1 MKSTWKRFLS
11 LVLCMC
17 MVMALLPNV
26 TMTAFAATSGTV
38 TGLADENIGLSFTGD
53 ADNAWTATGTQI
65 IGKARSTSGSGCSDG
80 KDYSSTLTITNNK
93 TTEATLSFDYTVVVS
108 DGTILVNYTTTT
120 ADGSFSQ
127 KLAAGGT
134 VEVEIKSGST
144 SADTMITMTNVKL
157 VADVSATV
165 TFQPSENGSYTV
177 DGKTIT
183 EVYTHTQSSITA
195 YQVEATPA
203 EGYRFMGW
211 YDVASGKCISTDAKT
226 ALNFD
231 SDRTITARFVSKE
244 LALFET
250 GGQVFDDLNDAVT
263 YAQANGQSKITLET
277 DGSIGGSY
285 TIPTGI
291 TLLIPFDEAKTCY
304 TTTPAPTTSQAGAKV
319 FRTLTMAE
327 GSSITLENG
336 AAISVGGQYYAAAGG
351 SVGKMVGPYGWIN
364 MKSGS
369 AITVQSGAT
378 LYAWGFI
385 SGSGSVTVESGG
397 SVYEW
402 YQILDFRGGSASSE
416 MGNKVFPF
424 SQYAVQNVEVPLTLH
439 AGASET
445 VYTAVYAIR
454 KINPTSI
461 PFIGDEGMFKIVS
474 GSLTKAYDG
483 ATDRIHYTIDGVAEV
498 NSLNLKLAGM
508 SVSSS
513 SYVLPFT
520 NNMTVD
526 LTPSSKLTVN
536 QTAALLPGVEVTIA
550 KDAELVVPSGK
561 SLYVYDADEWDGYCG
576 ASDAPFIS
584 VPYAPG
590 RTGKRAPLA
599 DVKVDVNGTLTAIGG
614 IYTTAGGADICSST
628 GTGVYNQQGTP
639 GTETKTYQ
647 YTQKGSVTAHEIPI
661 TAAKLHNADGTY
673 TETATANTGDVINYV
688 NGVWCG
694 EAPTELTVTFEAN
707 GSAEY
712 PVKGTMTPQTVNAK
726 TDTALNANSF
736 TREGYNFLNW
746 NTAADGTGDS
756 YADGATV
763 NLTEN
768 TTLYAQWT
776 QDPVITFDAN
786 GGKGTMG
793 TQTVK
798 PNEATALTANTFTR
812 ADYDFTGWNTAKDG
826 TGTAYGDKANI
837 ATNENVTLYAQWA
850 LHKYH
855 VRWLNGNSE
864 ILKEGYY
871 TCEENACYDMWF
883 EEDPEPTMPEDE
895 NYTYKFL
902 NRWTPYNE
910 TKGINGWGFNPHED
924 VDFTAVY
931 NKFEKLT
938 VTFNANGGIGTMD
951 SVKIA
956 NGGSGEYYMLPECG
970 FTREG
975 YTFNGWLITG
985 MVKMNEWGD
994 EEKLN
999 DELWRRSELL
1009 ALSNLTLKAN
1019 WADDHSLT
1027 KVINKKDATCTE
1039 DGYTGDTVCAIC
1051 NKEITKGETIQSKGH
1066 SWNEGE
1072 ITTSPTCENAG
1083 AKTYTC
1089 TVCNATK
1096 TEAITATGHT
1106 EVTDPAV
1113 EPTCTKS
1120 GLTEGKH
1127 CSVCNEV
1134 LVAQEVIPAK
1144 GHTEVIDPA
1153 VAPTCTE
1160 PGKTEGK
1167 HCSVCNVVTVAQKEI
1182 PAKGHTE
1189 VVDPA
1194 VEATCTEPGKTAGKH
1209 CSVCNAVTVAQE
1221 VIPAK
1226 GHTEVIDQAVK
1237 ATCTEPGKTEGKHC
1251 SVCHAVIVEQ
1261 ETVPAKGHTE
1271 VIDQAVKATCT
1282 EPGKTEGKHCSVCN
1296 EIIVAQTEIPAKG
1309 HTEKT
1314 VVGKPATCTETG
1326 LTDGIGCSVCG
1337 TVIKAQEEIPA
1348 KGHTEV
1354 IDQAVEATCT
1364 EPGKTAGKHCS
1375 VCNAVTVAQEVIP
1388 AKGHTEVVDPAVE
1401 ATCTKPGK
1409 TEGKHCSVCNEVIVA
1424 QTEIPAKGHTEVI
1437 DTAVAAT
1444 CTKTG
1449 LTEGKHCS
1457 VCNTVLV
1464 AQEEIPAKGHT
1475 EVIDPAVAPTCTEPG
1490 KTEGKHCS
1498 VCNTVLVAQ
1507 EVIPAKGHTEV
1518 IDEAIEATCTTPGKT
1533 EGKHC
1538 SVCKEVLVAQ
1548 EVIPA
1553 KGHTEV
1559 IDEAKA
1565 PTCTEPGLTE
1575 GKHCSV
1581 CGAIIVAQTEIPAT
1595 GHTEVIDAAKAPTCT
1610 ETGLTEGKHCSV
1622 CNEVLVAQEVIPAAG
1637 HTEKAVAGKPAT
1649 CTETGLTDG
1658 ISCSVCG
1665 TVIKAQEV
1673 IPAKGHT
1680 EVIDPAVEPTCTE
1693 PGKTEGKH
1701 CSACKE
1707 VLVAQEEIP
1716 AKGHTEVIDEAIE
1729 ATCTTPGKTE
1739 GKHCSVCKDVLVA
1752 QEVIPATG
1760 HTEKTVAGKPATCTE
1775 PGKTEGK
1782 HCSVCDEVITAQKEI
1797 PAKGHTEVVDPVVEA
1812 TCTKPGKTE
1821 GKHCSVCNVVTV
1833 AQKEIPAKGHTEV
1846 IDPAVEATCT
1856 EPGKTEGKHC
1866 SVCNAIIVAQTEIP
1880 ATGHTEKTVVG
1891 KPATCTE
1898 TGLTDGISCSVCG
1911 TVIKAQE
1918 EIPAKGHSW
1927 NEGEIT
1933 ISPTCENAGV
1943 KTYTC
1948 TVCNATKTE
1957 AIDATGHTLVDVAE
1971 QPATCTKAGHTA
1983 GMKCSVCDAILSGME
1998 EIPATGHTEVIDAAK
2013 APTCTETG
2021 LTEGKHCSVCNEILV
2036 AQEVIPATGHTEKAV
2051 AGKPATC
2058 TETGLT
2064 DGISCSVCGTV
2075 IKAQEEIPAKG
2086 HTEVIDAAKAPTC
2099 TETGLTEGKHCSVCN
2114 EVIVA
2119 QSEVP
2124 AKGHTEVIDAAVE
2137 ATCTTPGK
2145 TEGKHCSVC
2154 HTVTV
2159 EQKEIP
2165 AKGHTEVIDQAVEA
2179 TCTEPGKTA
2188 GKHCSVCN
2196 AVLVA
2201 QKVVSAKGHDWDS
2214 GKILKQPTYGEN
2226 GEMLYTCAI
2235 CDEYKAEIIPKLV
2248 NGGGGTGGAGGG
2260 SSSAG
2265 STTKTETTINPDES
2279 TTKTETKPDGT
2290 MVETTTGKD
2299 GSTSK
2304 TTTKKDGSSVTESKT
2319 ADGTTGT
2326 VKTDKDG
2333 KTEAETKISNKAVE
2347 DAKKS
2352 SEAVKVPTEVKAG
2365 EDSNSAPTV
2374 KVELPKN
2381 AGETKIE
2388 IPVSDVNSGTVAVI
2402 VHEDGTEEIV
2412 KNSKPTEDG
2421 VQLTVDG
2428 NTVVKIIDNSKD
2440 FIDTRNH
2447 WSRDE
2452 VNFVASRDIFNG
2464 VGNNLFGVSQPMTRG
2479 MVNTVLARLAGI
2491 DTTPKN
2497 GQKWYEVG
2505 TEWAKS
2511 KGITDGT
2518 TPEASVTREQLATL
2532 LYRFYGSPT
2541 ISGTLRFADA
2551 GTVNAYAQD
2560 ALLWATQNGIMNG
2573 VGNNCVAPS
2582 ADAQRA
2588 QVAAMMA
2595 RYLKNAD

>member
-11 LVLCMC
+11 LALCMC
-17 MVMALLPNV
+17 MAFTLLPTTV
-26 TMTAFAATSGTV
+26 FAAASGEV
-38 TGLADENIGLSFTGD
+38 TGLADENIGLSFSGD
-53 ADNAWTATGTQI
+53 ADDAWSAVGTQI
-65 IGKARSTSGSGCSDG
+65 IGKARSTSGSGCDGG

-134 VEVEIKSGST
+134 VEVEIKSGNT

-231 SDRTITARFVSKE
+231 SDRTITARFVSRE

-263 YAQANGQSKITLET
+263 YAQTNGQSKITLET

-336 AAISVGGQYYAAAGG
+336 AAISIGGQYYAAAGG

-385 SGSGSVTVESGG
+385 SGSGAVTVESGG

-461 PFIGDEGMFKIVS
+461 PFIGDKGMFKLVS

-483 ATDRIHYTIDGVAEV
+483 ATDRIIYTIDGVAEV

-526 LTPSSKLTVN
+526 LTSGSKLTVN
-536 QTAALLPGVEVTIA
+536 QTAALLPGVEVNIA
-550 KDAELVVPSGK
+550 EGAGLTVANEKNV
-561 SLYVYDADEWDGYCG
+561 YVYDADEWN
-576 ASDAPFIS
+576 SDNFVWGPCKFKS
-584 VPYAPG
+584 VAYAPG
-590 RTGKRAPLA
+590 KAYTRSNNDLVDAKM
-599 DVKVDVNGTLTAIGG
+599 DVNGSVTAIGA
-614 IYTTAGGADICSST
+614 IYTTNGGADICSSN
-628 GTGVYNQQGTP
+628 GTGKYVQQSMP
-639 GTETKTYQ
+639 GTETATYQ
-647 YTQKGSVTAHEIPI
+647 YNADGNNAVTIPI
-661 TAAKLHNADGTY
+661 TAAKLHNANGTY
-673 TETATANTGDVINYV
+673 TETENATAGDTITYAYGAWGGKPCAHEV
-688 NGVWCG
+688 
-694 EAPTELTVTFEAN
+694 TEIR
-707 GSAEY
+707 
-712 PVKGTMTPQTVNAK
+712 NAK
-726 TDTALNANSF
+726 A
-736 TREGYNFLNW
+736 
-746 NTAADGTGDS
+746 
-756 YADGATV
+756 
-763 NLTEN
+763 
-768 TTLYAQWT
+768 
-776 QDPVITFDAN
+776 
-786 GGKGTMG
+786 
-793 TQTVK
+793 
-798 PNEATALTANTFTR
+798 
-812 ADYDFTGWNTAKDG
+812 
-826 TGTAYGDKANI
+826 
-837 ATNENVTLYAQWA
+837 
-850 LHKYH
+850 
-855 VRWLNGNSE
+855 
-864 ILKEGYY
+864 
-871 TCEENACYDMWF
+871 
-883 EEDPEPTMPEDE
+883 
-895 NYTYKFL
+895 
-902 NRWTPYNE
+902 
-910 TKGINGWGFNPHED
+910 
-924 VDFTAVY
+924 
-931 NKFEKLT
+931 
-938 VTFNANGGIGTMD
+938 
-951 SVKIA
+951 
-956 NGGSGEYYMLPECG
+956 
-970 FTREG
+970 
-975 YTFNGWLITG
+975 
-985 MVKMNEWGD
+985 
-994 EEKLN
+994 
-999 DELWRRSELL
+999 
-1009 ALSNLTLKAN
+1009 
-1019 WADDHSLT
+1019 
-1027 KVINKKDATCTE
+1027 ATCTE
-1039 DGYTGDTVCAIC
+1039 DGYTGDTVCSVC
-1051 NKEITKGETIQSKGH
+1051 GTEIKKGEVI
-1066 SWNEGE
+1066 
-1072 ITTSPTCENAG
+1072 P
-1083 AKTYTC
+1083 
-1089 TVCNATK
+1089 
-1096 TEAITATGHT
+1096 ATGHT
-1106 EVTDPAV
+1106 EVIDAAKA
-1113 EPTCTKS
+1113 PTCTET

-1127 CSVCNEV
+1127 CSVCNEI
-1134 LVAQEVIPAK
+1134 LVAQEVIPAT
-1144 GHTEVIDPA
+1144 GHKAETVS
-1153 VAPTCTE
+1153 
-1160 PGKTEGK
+1160 GK
-1167 HCSVCNVVTVAQKEI
+1167 A
-1182 PAKGHTE
+1182 
-1189 VVDPA
+1189 
-1194 VEATCTEPGKTAGKH
+1194 ATCTEAGLTDGEK
-1209 CSVCNAVTVAQE
+1209 
-1221 VIPAK
+1221 
-1226 GHTEVIDQAVK
+1226 
-1237 ATCTEPGKTEGKHC
+1237 C

-1261 ETVPAKGHTE
+1261 KEIPATGHKAETVSGKAATCTKAGLTDGEKCSVCHAVIVEQKEIPALGHSWGEWTVTTPASCTATGEKTRTCDRCAATEKRELAKTGHTE
-1271 VIDQAVKATCT
+1271 VVDPAVGATCT

-1296 EIIVAQTEIPAKG
+1296 A
-1309 HTEKT
+1309 
-1314 VVGKPATCTETG
+1314 
-1326 LTDGIGCSVCG
+1326 
-1337 TVIKAQEEIPA
+1337 VIK
-1348 KGHTEV
+1348 
-1354 IDQAVEATCT
+1354 
-1364 EPGKTAGKHCS
+1364 
-1375 VCNAVTVAQEVIP
+1375 AQEVIP
-1388 AKGHTEVVDPAVE
+1388 AKGHTEV
-1401 ATCTKPGK
+1401 
-1409 TEGKHCSVCNEVIVA
+1409 
-1424 QTEIPAKGHTEVI
+1424 I
-1437 DTAVAAT
+1437 DT
-1444 CTKTG
+1444 
-1449 LTEGKHCS
+1449 
-1457 VCNTVLV
+1457 
-1464 AQEEIPAKGHT
+1464 
-1475 EVIDPAVAPTCTEPG
+1475 AVAPTCTEPG

-1538 SVCKEVLVAQ
+1538 SVCNEVIVAQ
-1548 EVIPA
+1548 TEVPA

-1559 IDEAKA
+1559 VD
-1565 PTCTEPGLTE
+1565 L
-1575 GKHCSV
+1575 
-1581 CGAIIVAQTEIPAT
+1581 
-1595 GHTEVIDAAKAPTCT
+1595 
-1610 ETGLTEGKHCSV
+1610 
-1622 CNEVLVAQEVIPAAG
+1622 
-1637 HTEKAVAGKPAT
+1637 AV
-1649 CTETGLTDG
+1649 
-1658 ISCSVCG
+1658 
-1665 TVIKAQEV
+1665 
-1673 IPAKGHT
+1673 
-1680 EVIDPAVEPTCTE
+1680 
-1693 PGKTEGKH
+1693 
-1701 CSACKE
+1701 
-1707 VLVAQEEIP
+1707 
-1716 AKGHTEVIDEAIE
+1716 E
-1729 ATCTTPGKTE
+1729 ATCTAPGKTE
-1739 GKHCSVCKDVLVA
+1739 GKHCSVC
-1752 QEVIPATG
+1752 G
-1760 HTEKTVAGKPATCTE
+1760 
-1775 PGKTEGK
+1775 
-1782 HCSVCDEVITAQKEI
+1782 EVITAQETV

-1821 GKHCSVCNVVTV
+1821 GKHCSVCN
-1833 AQKEIPAKGHTEV
+1833 E
-1846 IDPAVEATCT
+1846 
-1856 EPGKTEGKHC
+1856 
-1866 SVCNAIIVAQTEIP
+1866 
-1880 ATGHTEKTVVG
+1880 
-1891 KPATCTE
+1891 
-1898 TGLTDGISCSVCG
+1898 
-1911 TVIKAQE
+1911 
-1918 EIPAKGHSW
+1918 
-1927 NEGEIT
+1927 
-1933 ISPTCENAGV
+1933 
-1943 KTYTC
+1943 
-1948 TVCNATKTE
+1948 
-1957 AIDATGHTLVDVAE
+1957 
-1971 QPATCTKAGHTA
+1971 
-1983 GMKCSVCDAILSGME
+1983 
-1998 EIPATGHTEVIDAAK
+1998 
-2013 APTCTETG
+2013 
-2021 LTEGKHCSVCNEILV
+2021 
-2036 AQEVIPATGHTEKAV
+2036 
-2051 AGKPATC
+2051 
-2058 TETGLT
+2058 
-2064 DGISCSVCGTV
+2064 
-2075 IKAQEEIPAKG
+2075 
-2086 HTEVIDAAKAPTC
+2086 
-2099 TETGLTEGKHCSVCN
+2099 
-2114 EVIVA
+2114 
-2119 QSEVP
+2119 
-2124 AKGHTEVIDAAVE
+2124 
-2137 ATCTTPGK
+2137 
-2145 TEGKHCSVC
+2145 
-2154 HTVTV
+2154 
-2159 EQKEIP
+2159 
-2165 AKGHTEVIDQAVEA
+2165 
-2179 TCTEPGKTA
+2179 
-2188 GKHCSVCN
+2188 
-2196 AVLVA
+2196 VLVA

-2235 CDEYKAEIIPKLV
+2235 CDEYKTEIIPKLV

-2290 MVETTTGKD
+2290 VVETTTGKD

-2365 EDSNSAPTV
+2365 KDSNSAPTV

-2518 TPEASVTREQLATL
+2518 NPEASVTREQLATL
-2532 LYRFYGSPT
+2532 LYRFYGSPA

-2551 GTVNAYAQD
+2551 GAVSAYAQD